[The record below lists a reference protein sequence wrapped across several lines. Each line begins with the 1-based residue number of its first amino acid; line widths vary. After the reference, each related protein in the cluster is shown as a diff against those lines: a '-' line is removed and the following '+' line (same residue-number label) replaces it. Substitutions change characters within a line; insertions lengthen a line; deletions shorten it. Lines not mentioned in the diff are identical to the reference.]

1 MPDIL
6 LAKFNSE
13 YTDPS
18 NAMKKKKIFL
28 WHCLTKLNSY
38 ERYTE
43 LPWSHSKVIYS
54 LCWAVELCEKHLPAN
69 LSLPAIYAS
78 ALQERKS

>member
-18 NAMKKKKIFL
+18 NAMKKKK
-28 WHCLTKLNSY
+28 
-38 ERYTE
+38 RYFYG
-43 LPWSHSKVIYS
+43 I
-54 LCWAVELCEKHLPAN
+54 A
-69 LSLPAIYAS
+69 
-78 ALQERKS
+78 